1 MPEHAELSGGDP
13 APGEVTRLLRAWQG
27 GDPAALERLIPLV
40 YDGLHLIAQRHLR
53 HERPGHTLQPTAIV
67 NEAYLK
73 LVDAPVENWQNRV
86 HFFAVA
92 SRVMRQILVDYAR
105 RRAAQKRGGGASGCL
120 IASEA
125 ITMPRG
131 IDLIAVDDAL
141 GRLSALDPE
150 QGRIVE
156 MRFFGGLTVDET
168 AMALDVSAATVNR
181 KWVCARAWLHREL
194 VGESR

>member
-1 MPEHAELSGGDP
+1 MPDRQPDDPGGAP
-13 APGEVTRLLRAWQG
+13 APGDVTRLLLAWQG

-40 YDGLHLIAQRHLR
+40 YDGLHRIAERHLR

-73 LVDAPVENWQNRV
+73 FVDAPVENWQNRV

-105 RRAAQKRGGGASGCL
+105 RRSAQKRQSPCL
-120 IASEA
+120 VESEA
-125 ITMPRG
+125 MTAPRG

-156 MRFFGGLTVDET
+156 LRFFGGLTVEET
-168 AMALDVSAATVNR
+168 ATALDVSAATVNR
-181 KWVCARAWLHREL
+181 KWVSARAWLHREL
-194 VGESR
+194 ASSPP